1 MTQPASLEEKI
12 QRYRAF
18 WNREAVD
25 RPLIGFSLGGW
36 FPLKSYSA
44 MENLRGIPRLQP
56 EMIRPEALF
65 ADYDR
70 LIEQFDKVEDD
81 VIRAVAPIPPFP
93 WFEAMLGVP
102 VEVGN
107 ESIWA
112 REGGFEY
119 AQMDRLDFSPQNP
132 WRRKYLEI
140 VAALSDRYRGKVPVG
155 QPILR
160 GSSDMVAS
168 LRGSQQMIFDFYD
181 CPDLFQRL
189 AAKCTKL
196 IIDLVEE
203 QHRITGFFAGG
214 TVIEQFALW
223 APGKIIRM
231 QEDASA
237 LFSPDLYTKLLQEE
251 DRKQAAAF
259 PYSLIHLHASSL
271 HLIDRIADI
280 RELRC
285 LQINKDTGGTEIE
298 REIPY
303 FRTVQDREKT
313 LLIRGKLTLED
324 LSLLRKN
331 LSPRGLYLQIVV
343 ESPEEAKALQE
354 FFRPWD

>member
-1 MTQPASLEEKI
+1 MGQPASLETKI
-12 QRYRAF
+12 RRYRAF
-18 WNREAVD
+18 WNRATVD
-25 RPLIGFSLGGW
+25 RPIVGFSLGGW
-36 FPLKSYSA
+36 FPLESYSA
-44 MENLRGIPRLQP
+44 MEKLRGLPRLQP

-70 LIEQFDKVEDD
+70 LVETFDRVEDD

-112 REGGFEY
+112 REGGFDY
-119 AQMDRLDFSPQNP
+119 LQMDRLDFSPQNP
-132 WRRKYLEI
+132 WRRKYLEL
-140 VAALSDRYRGKVPVG
+140 VAALTDRYRGRVPVG

-160 GSSDMVAS
+160 GSSDLVAS
-168 LRGSQQMIFDFYD
+168 LRGSQQMIFDLYD
-181 CPDLFQRL
+181 CPGLFQKL
-189 AAKCTKL
+189 AAKCTHL
-196 IIDLVEE
+196 IIELVEE
-203 QHRITGFFAGG
+203 QHRISGHFAGG

-223 APGKIIRM
+223 APGRIIRM

-237 LFSPDLYTKLLQEE
+237 LFSPDLYSKLLQGEN
-251 DRKQAAAF
+251 RKQAAAF

-271 HLIDRIADI
+271 HLIDRISEI
-280 RELRC
+280 EELRC
-285 LQINKDTGGTEIE
+285 IQINKDTGGTEIE

-303 FRTVQDREKT
+303 FKTVQEREKA

-324 LSLLRKN
+324 LGLLRKN
-331 LSPRGLYLQIVV
+331 LSPRGFYLQIVV
-343 ESPEEAKALQE
+343 ESPEEAKSLQE
-354 FFRPWD
+354 FFRPWN

>member
-1 MTQPASLEEKI
+1 MKGALRAFLAPSLAMQGCGFFLLYPFLKE
-12 QRYRAF
+12 QRKMDRHDNLETRIRRYQAF
-18 WNREAVD
+18 WNRAAVD

-44 MENLRGIPRLQP
+44 MERLRGIPRLEP

-112 REGGFEY
+112 REGGFDY
-119 AQMDRLDFSPQNP
+119 AQMDQLDFSPQNP
-132 WRRKYLEI
+132 WRRKYLEL

-181 CPDLFQRL
+181 CPDLFKRL

-231 QEDASA
+231 Q
-237 LFSPDLYTKLLQEE
+237 
-251 DRKQAAAF
+251 
-259 PYSLIHLHASSL
+259 
-271 HLIDRIADI
+271 
-280 RELRC
+280 
-285 LQINKDTGGTEIE
+285 
-298 REIPY
+298 
-303 FRTVQDREKT
+303 
-313 LLIRGKLTLED
+313 
-324 LSLLRKN
+324 
-331 LSPRGLYLQIVV
+331 
-343 ESPEEAKALQE
+343 
-354 FFRPWD
+354 

>member
-1 MTQPASLEEKI
+1 MIESANIEAKI
-12 QRYRAF
+12 RRARAF

-25 RPLIGFSLGGW
+25 RPMIGFSLGGW
-36 FPLKSYSA
+36 FPLRSYSA
-44 MENLRGIPRLQP
+44 MERLRGVGRLQP
-56 EMIRPEALF
+56 EMVRPEELF

-70 LIEQFDKVEDD
+70 LIGNFDRVKDD
-81 VIRAVAPIPPFP
+81 VVRAVAPIPPFP
-93 WFEAMLGVP
+93 WFEAMLGVS

-112 REGGFEY
+112 REGGFDY
-119 AQMDRLDFSPQNP
+119 ADMDRLDFSSQNP
-132 WRRKYLEI
+132 WRRKYLEL
-140 VAALSDRYRGKVPVG
+140 VGALADRYRGRVPVG

-181 CPDLFQRL
+181 CPEFFRRL
-189 AAKCTKL
+189 AEKCTNL
-196 IIDLVEE
+196 IIELVQD
-203 QHRITGFFAGG
+203 QHRITGSFAGG

-223 APGKIIRM
+223 APGEIVRM

-237 LFSPDLYTKLLQEE
+237 LFSPDLYVKLLQDE

-280 RELRC
+280 RELGC
-285 LQINKDTGGTEIE
+285 IQINKDMGGTEIE

-303 FRTVQDREKT
+303 FKAVQARGKS
-313 LLIRGKLTLED
+313 LLIRGKLTLQD
-324 LSLLRKN
+324 LALMRKA

-343 ESPEEAKALQE
+343 ESPEEAESLEE
-354 FFRPWD
+354 FFRPWN